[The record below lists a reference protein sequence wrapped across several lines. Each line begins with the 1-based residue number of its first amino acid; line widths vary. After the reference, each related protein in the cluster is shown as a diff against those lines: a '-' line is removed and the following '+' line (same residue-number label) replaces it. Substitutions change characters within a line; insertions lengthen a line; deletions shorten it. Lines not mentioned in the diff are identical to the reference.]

1 MSLWNHYRERVG
13 QPEAHLLAARPHFF
27 ITGLPKTATTWLFEM
42 LGKHPDFYI
51 RPEKEARY
59 FCQLWRNSDINWYLR
74 AHMDGI
80 GKIIG
85 DATLTYSILP
95 PSALSAIAAVLPET
109 KVIIMMRDPIERFLS
124 HLRHQ
129 WFYGEGDFYSLGPKS
144 EVIDIDQWRRAA
156 CHPLIQLYSNYRLV
170 VENMERAFGP
180 DRVFIGLQEEIWQA
194 PEKFLDRL
202 MHFLSLEPIQFDH
215 DRLHA
220 RVNDRVAKDLPEEL
234 AGHLWNDHRDLLEQN
249 YAFIEQR
256 FGQRLTAPQSTLSH
270 GQTAAPIGPWS
281 PLDTVSSDLF
291 GNLAQMDGD
300 QLGQACVDFFALT
313 MDLVPVYSP
322 NPAYQVWLKKLK
334 FFAVP
339 LPSRP
344 ESMTN
349 DELGT
354 YFASR
359 ERIVADSYDELAMKI
374 G

>member
-1 MSLWNHYRERVG
+1 MSLWNQYKAKVG

-27 ITGLPKTATTWLFEM
+27 IAGLPKTATTWLFEI
-42 LGKHPDFYI
+42 LGKHPNFYI

-74 AHMDGI
+74 AHIDGI

-95 PSALSAIAAVLPET
+95 PSALSVIATILPET
-109 KVIIMMRDPIERFLS
+109 KVILMLRDPVERFLS

-129 WFYGEGDFYSLGPKS
+129 WHYGEGDFYSLGPS
-144 EVIDIDQWRRAA
+144 NDRVDIDQWRRAA
-156 CHPLIQLYSNYRLV
+156 CHPLIQLYSNYRTV
-170 VENMERAFGP
+170 VENMEQAFGP
-180 DRVFIGLQEEIWQA
+180 DRVFIGLQEEIWHA
-194 PEKFLDRL
+194 PGAFLDRL
-202 MHFLSLEPIQFDH
+202 THFLGVEPIQVDEQ
-215 DRLHA
+215 RLRA
-220 RVNDRVAKDLPEEL
+220 RVNDRVAKDLPEDL
-234 AGHLWNDHRDLLEQN
+234 ASYLWTDHRDLLEQN

-256 FGQRLTAPQSTLSH
+256 FGQSLMAPQSKLVY
-270 GQTAAPIGPWS
+270 GQTASPIGPWS
-281 PLDTVSSDLF
+281 PIDTVSSDLF
-291 GNLAQMDGD
+291 GGLDHMNGD

-313 MDLVPVYSP
+313 MELVPVYSP

-339 LPSRP
+339 LPQRP
-344 ESMTN
+344 ESMSD
-349 DELGT
+349 DELGE

-359 ERIVADSYDELAMKI
+359 QRIVADSYDELALKI